1 MILNVSRLVDGD
13 LSNYVSVQDYISQ
26 QSFWTLFEKE
36 QLRMISGTYRVTEIG
51 YYAPMWLLSMVV
63 PDSKTAVALAATLVI
78 YIPTFLALD
87 LIRKTEK
94 WGNGMFLLVASFT
107 FFAGINFVQT
117 THLIRQY
124 MSSALLFWAFALF
137 LSKRNRWGLVV
148 AFFACTIHNGSA
160 LLIPSVASTC
170 WMFRYR
176 EGRKLRF
183 IGFTIRMVCILAFL
197 VATMVAVPILQSEVI
212 QENVPN
218 IHVGHFLAVG
228 ALFLIAH
235 ITIEAQQLRLK
246 SLYYARLAFLAI
258 YIVSLGFFILE
269 FRLFALRYFAYLE
282 WLYGLMLG
290 AILFNLFRDRPAL
303 KTFTRFAVALAA
315 AAILTVRVGVSEW
328 TYGPGDN
335 YLLEWDYFEVA
346 QLVSR

>member
-1 MILNVSRLVDGD
+1 
-13 LSNYVSVQDYISQ
+13 
-26 QSFWTLFEKE
+26 
-36 QLRMISGTYRVTEIG
+36 
-51 YYAPMWLLSMVV
+51 
-63 PDSKTAVALAATLVI
+63 
-78 YIPTFLALD
+78 
-87 LIRKTEK
+87 
-94 WGNGMFLLVASFT
+94 
-107 FFAGINFVQT
+107 
-117 THLIRQY
+117 
-124 MSSALLFWAFALF
+124 
-137 LSKRNRWGLVV
+137 
-148 AFFACTIHNGSA
+148 
-160 LLIPSVASTC
+160 
-170 WMFRYR
+170 
-176 EGRKLRF
+176 
-183 IGFTIRMVCILAFL
+183 
-197 VATMVAVPILQSEVI
+197 MVAVPILQSEVI